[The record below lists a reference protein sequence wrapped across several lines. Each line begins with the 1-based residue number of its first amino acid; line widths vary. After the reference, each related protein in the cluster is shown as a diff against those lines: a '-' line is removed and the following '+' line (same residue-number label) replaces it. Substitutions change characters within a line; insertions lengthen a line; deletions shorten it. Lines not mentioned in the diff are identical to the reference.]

1 MSGVDIK
8 KTLAYQIA
16 LKLDKMDEGGKD
28 SKINKSIWDKFA
40 QEYNGKEINESM
52 TLDQATKS
60 ITTYLIR
67 KASELG
73 TTAEKLAQ
81 EWLGRNNTDESENR
95 SNNRSFEIE
104 NNTVEQNPTIK
115 GQDADFSKAKISP
128 IKVESPFVDADEPII
143 EKVPLVKMEYENPI
157 KTGQEEELSKAS
169 ISPIKVESPFVEAEE
184 PVMEK
189 VPLVKMEYE
198 KPTIEGQE
206 EELSK
211 VKISPLKV
219 ESPFVEAE
227 EPVMEKVPL
236 VKMEY
241 ENPTIEGQ
249 EADLSN
255 VKIEPQKIKSPFVPN
270 YRIEENKK
278 GETLY
283 IYERKT
289 GRKTIVNHGTEE
301 VPALDISYNVGD
313 AKVSVQSTI
322 KLNEMG
328 KVILD
333 ENGYAGAITIEKNG
347 EKTVVPLEVGM
358 LDFDMNLLPNGIRIG
373 KDYHID
379 YNSKMKEV
387 NTFIQTFTDNI
398 FKDLSPEALDYFTKE
413 CDVLRFNLL
422 DDSSELI
429 HGTFDAAGDANL
441 RDVNLRDDNDKKPRR
456 RLNRLSLN
464 ITNKDSA
471 TYTYEMQTSFLHEL
485 GHGVSVYHNLP
496 TSKVS
501 SQHVDLA
508 QTSQTWADT
517 FNDVYKYVQDNN
529 LNSNGAFDYMLKPVD
544 IPRSKYKSDPKQE
557 LFAEFF
563 AYSMGTKADL
573 NYSSLFDTIKN
584 NNPELFSKMTN
595 AFNEILTEINNK
607 QDIERKF
614 STDAYQK
621 YYDEEIL
628 GEPIEPVKEP
638 EVLPTGEYQYGKNIE
653 EDFKHLYEEI
663 IKNNPDKK
671 DLYEKNQKSIFSNLN
686 IFFSDHV
693 GSYSQFDKW
702 ISENHNGSVSKF
714 IEDLSDNFVP
724 YYGYNKECQS
734 IIEELLKN
742 LMERYK
748 NLQ

>member
-1 MSGVDIK
+1 MSRVDIK

-81 EWLGRNNTDESENR
+81 EWLGKDSNEQSENIV
-95 SNNRSFEIE
+95 NNRAFEIE

-169 ISPIKVESPFVEAEE
+169 ISPIKIESPFGEVDE
-184 PVMEK
+184 PVIEKVPLEEMEYEKPTIEGQEADFSKAKISPIKIESPFGEVDEPIIEK

-198 KPTIEGQE
+198 KPTIK
-206 EELSK
+206 S
-211 VKISPLKV
+211 
-219 ESPFVEAE
+219 
-227 EPVMEKVPL
+227 
-236 VKMEY
+236 
-241 ENPTIEGQ
+241 Q

-422 DDSSELI
+422 DDSSEII

-441 RDVNLRDDNDKKPRR
+441 RDVNLGDDNDEKPRR

-464 ITNKDSA
+464 ITNKNSA

-485 GHGVSVYHNLP
+485 GHGVSSYHIIA
-496 TSKVS
+496 TGDY
-501 SQHVDLA
+501 DLA

-573 NYSSLFDTIKN
+573 NYSSLFETIKK

-595 AFNEILTEINNK
+595 SFNEILTEINSK
-607 QDIERKF
+607 DIFERKF
-614 STDAYQK
+614 ATDAYSK
-621 YYDEEIL
+621 YCEETIL
-628 GEPIEPVKEP
+628 GKSAEPVKEP
-638 EVLPTGEYQYGKNIE
+638 EVPPTGEYQYGKNFTN
-653 EDFKHLYEEI
+653 DFKQAYEEI
-663 IKNNPDKK
+663 MQNDQITSSQKEKLTKNKDHILNQIGYFAGRHVDSCSDMKNMIKT
-671 DLYEKNQKSIFSNLN
+671 E
-686 IFFSDHV
+686 
-693 GSYSQFDKW
+693 
-702 ISENHNGSVSKF
+702 GSVSAW
-714 IEDLSDNFVP
+714 ISSYSSELQDYDIGS
-724 YYGYNKECQS
+724 KECKS
-734 IIEELLKN
+734 IISDVLKL
-742 LMERYK
+742 LMEKYK

>member
-52 TLDQATKS
+52 TLEQATKS

-81 EWLGRNNTDESENR
+81 EWLGKDSNEQSENR

-128 IKVESPFVDADEPII
+128 IKIESPFVDADEPII
-143 EKVPLVKMEYENPI
+143 EKVPLVKMEYENPTI
-157 KTGQEEELSKAS
+157 KS
-169 ISPIKVESPFVEAEE
+169 
-184 PVMEK
+184 
-189 VPLVKMEYE
+189 
-198 KPTIEGQE
+198 
-206 EELSK
+206 
-211 VKISPLKV
+211 
-219 ESPFVEAE
+219 
-227 EPVMEKVPL
+227 
-236 VKMEY
+236 
-241 ENPTIEGQ
+241 Q

-255 VKIEPQKIKSPFVPN
+255 VKIKPQKIKSPFVPN

-283 IYERKT
+283 IYESKT

-301 VPALDISYNVGD
+301 IPALDISYNVGD

-322 KLNEMG
+322 KLNEIG

-333 ENGYAGAITIEKNG
+333 ENGYAGTITVEKNG
-347 EKTVVPLEVGM
+347 EKTVVPLEINM
-358 LDFDMNLLPNGIRIG
+358 RLLPNRNIISREEIRIN
-373 KDYHID
+373 
-379 YNSKMKEV
+379 YNEKMQEA
-387 NTFIQTFTDNI
+387 NTFIQTFTDRI
-398 FKDLSPEALDYFTKE
+398 FKDLSPDALDYFTKE

-422 DDSSELI
+422 DSMEGMETGRFDSE
-429 HGTFDAAGDANL
+429 GDANQI
-441 RDVNLRDDNDKKPRR
+441 DDNDEKRR
-456 RLNRLSLN
+456 TLNRLSLHMAKDN
-464 ITNKDSA
+464 IG
-471 TYTYEMQTSFLHEL
+471 TYTFQMQNSFLHEL

-508 QTSQTWADT
+508 QISQTWADT

-529 LNSNGAFDYMLKPVD
+529 LNSNGAFNYMLKPEQVRGFRD
-544 IPRSKYKSDPKQE
+544 KSDPKQE

-563 AYSMGTKADL
+563 AYSMGIKADGM
-573 NYSSLFDTIKN
+573 NYSTLFETIKK

-638 EVLPTGEYQYGKNIE
+638 EVPPTGEYQYGKNFTN
-653 EDFKHLYEEI
+653 DFKQAYEEI
-663 IKNNPDKK
+663 MQNDQITSSQKEKLTKNKDHILNQIGYFAGRHVDSCSDMKNMIKT
-671 DLYEKNQKSIFSNLN
+671 E
-686 IFFSDHV
+686 
-693 GSYSQFDKW
+693 
-702 ISENHNGSVSKF
+702 GSVSAW
-714 IEDLSDNFVP
+714 ISSYSSQLQNF
-724 YYGYNKECQS
+724 YIGSKEYKS
-734 IIEELLKN
+734 IISDVLKV
-742 LMERYK
+742 LMEKYK